1 LREHSIYSDII
12 LPMIHRTRNFIKD
25 IYDKRSILYELA
37 KRDFQQQ
44 YMGSYL
50 GFVWVYLQPLLFI
63 SVLYVVFTFGF
74 RTGTSAEG
82 VPFSVHLISGMI
94 AWFYIA
100 ENLNAGVFVIKNHAF
115 LLKKVD
121 FRLSLLPIVKLMS
134 SFAPHLFFVFIA
146 VLIALINGVYPT
158 FYLFQLVYYFIA
170 MVTLL
175 LGMAWLTSSTNI
187 FVPDVS
193 KIIGVIVTF
202 GFWLTP
208 VFWDISKIPEK
219 YQWVVQ
225 LNPAAYIVEG
235 YRDSIINHVGFWEKP
250 YQTLYFWVFT
260 AFIMRIGIK
269 VFQKLRPH
277 FAEVV

>member
-1 LREHSIYSDII
+1 
-12 LPMIHRTRNFIKD
+12 MINRTKSFLTD

-63 SVLYVVFTFGF
+63 TVLYSVFTFGF
-74 RTGTSAEG
+74 KSGSSSEG
-82 VPFSVHLISGMI
+82 IPFVVYLITGMI

-100 ENLNAGVFVIKNHAF
+100 ENLNAGANVIRQHTF

-121 FRLSLLPIVKLMS
+121 FRLSMLPIVKLMS
-134 SFAPHLFFVFIA
+134 SSIPHAFFILIA
-146 VLIALINGVYPT
+146 VIVAALNGIYPS
-158 FYLFQLVYYFIA
+158 FYILQLFYYFVA
-170 MVTLL
+170 MVALL
-175 LGMAWLTSSTNI
+175 LGIAWLTSSTNI

-193 KIIGVIVTF
+193 KTVGVIVTF

-208 VFWDISKIPEK
+208 IFWDISKIPEQ
-219 YQWVVQ
+219 YQWIIK
-225 LNPAAYIVEG
+225 LNPANYIVQG
-235 YRDSIINHVGFWEKP
+235 YRDSIIFHIGFWEKP
-250 YQTLYFWVFT
+250 YETLYFWTLTGMMLWLGITVF
-260 AFIMRIGIK
+260 K
-269 VFQKLRPH
+269 KLKPH

>member
-1 LREHSIYSDII
+1 
-12 LPMIHRTRNFIKD
+12 MIKRTKSFFSA

-63 SVLYVVFTFGF
+63 TVLYLVFTFGF
-74 RTGTSAEG
+74 RSGSSSEG
-82 VPFSVHLISGMI
+82 VPFAVYLISGMI

-100 ENLNAGVFVIKNHAF
+100 ENLNAGANVIRQHSF

-121 FRLSLLPIVKLMS
+121 FRLSLLPIVKLLS
-134 SFAPHLFFVFIA
+134 SSIPHIFFIMIA
-146 VLIALINGVYPT
+146 ILVAGLNGIYPT
-158 FYLFQLVYYFIA
+158 FYTFQVLYYFGA
-170 MVTLL
+170 MVALL
-175 LGMAWLTSSTNI
+175 LGLSWLTSSTNI

-193 KIIGVIVTF
+193 KIVSVIVTF

-208 VFWDISKIPEK
+208 IFWNISKIPEQ
-219 YQWVVQ
+219 YQWVIK
-225 LNPAAYIVEG
+225 LNPANYIVQG
-235 YRDSIINHVGFWEKP
+235 YRDSIIAHIGFWEKP
-250 YQTLYFWVFT
+250 YEALYFWTVTGITLWLGITVF
-260 AFIMRIGIK
+260 K
-269 VFQKLRPH
+269 KLRPH